1 MTVVLDL
8 IDLVVRTR
16 GVIHQHD
23 ELATEVSTDEAL
35 IEGLRRIGLGRDRL
49 AVLILQRI
57 GEGSGRDAEV
67 EAQQAVDLLQTVLLA
82 LAKLSE

>member
-8 IDLVVRTR
+8 IDLVEGTR
-16 GVIHQHD
+16 GVIHKHD

-35 IEGLRRIGLGRDRL
+35 IEGLRRIGLGRDYL
-49 AVLILQRI
+49 AVLILERVR
-57 GEGSGRDAEV
+57 EGSRGHAEV
-67 EAQQAVDLLQTVLLA
+67 ETQEAVDLLQTIFLT

>member
-8 IDLVVRTR
+8 IDPVVRTR

-49 AVLILQRI
+49 AVLILERVR
-57 GEGSGRDAEV
+57 EGSRGHAEV
-67 EAQQAVDLLQTVLLA
+67 EAQEAVDLLQTVLLA
-82 LAKLSE
+82 LAKLNE